1 MGRRRSA
8 PQPSLTITI
17 PRQDVAAATLTRNI
31 TPQALLVFIGAV
43 FVHGGLHGQPTLEK
57 IAIGVVL
64 WGMAAFA
71 AWCSVSLFFEPLK
84 EGHVKLGKER
94 ARAAYPDIEGSRAM
108 RLKQSAKRWWHLTP
122 LVAELVVVMLI
133 IEATCVVAAI
143 SGGFS
148 AVSALHLT

>member
-1 MGRRRSA
+1 MYLLKDGRKHY
-8 PQPSLTITI
+8 L
-17 PRQDVAAATLTRNI
+17 DFLRNV

-43 FVHGGLHGQPTLEK
+43 FVHGGLHGQPTPER
-57 IAIGVVL
+57 IAIGVAF

-84 EGHVKLGKER
+84 EDHVKPEKER
-94 ARAAYPDIEGSRAM
+94 ARATYPDIGGSRAT

-122 LVAELVVVMLI
+122 LMVELMLVMLI
-133 IEATCVVAAI
+133 IEATCIVAAI

-148 AVSALHLT
+148 AVSALHLG

>member
-1 MGRRRSA
+1 M
-8 PQPSLTITI
+8 
-17 PRQDVAAATLTRNI
+17 
-31 TPQALLVFIGAV
+31 FIGAV